1 MLTLWPKFSLV
12 DKITKINV
20 FRLNPLH
27 KITLGARVVRD
38 SGKVFESHAHFIGTR
53 HGRVDVCHEPS
64 VVGSYR
70 GVSAMGLL
78 WSMKPSPGQRKGI
91 WLVKSDV
98 TKPYKVVLDCF
109 DGHTDPQESSSLQPL
124 SSNTFEK
131 GYMAD
136 GVKRIPVTERK
147 IRGTLSLRRVMDLFL
162 VSSESLMFI

>member
-1 MLTLWPKFSLV
+1 MSLISNKMITLWPKFSLV

-91 WLVKSDV
+91 
-98 TKPYKVVLDCF
+98 C
-109 DGHTDPQESSSLQPL
+109 
-124 SSNTFEK
+124 
-131 GYMAD
+131 
-136 GVKRIPVTERK
+136 
-147 IRGTLSLRRVMDLFL
+147 
-162 VSSESLMFI
+162 